1 MGLAFRLAAA
11 LARVRTRVCGR
22 EDIALLAEHWPRAHE
37 LFEELVVGE
46 DPAHWLIDVN
56 AEAAAAVLCAPPAL
70 DGGDNGDEALIDL
83 VRASR
88 GATPRV
94 VEHIAAL
101 AADPGADPEPL
112 IAVLEETPI
121 TPEVCDIA
129 AALAGRPAGAPRS
142 RGWARP
148 DHRLGAAR
156 VLAAGRDPRWA
167 RALEAFVRVSCLERA
182 TWAKIGGHWALE
194 PIGPLTGA
202 GLSPGAG
209 LVAAVTECLQGSL
222 DRKSVV

>member
-1 MGLAFRLAAA
+1 M
-11 LARVRTRVCGR
+11 RTRVCGR
-22 EDIALLAEHWPRAHE
+22 EDIALLAEHWPRARE

-70 DGGDNGDEALIDL
+70 DGGDGGGEALIDL

-129 AALAGRPAGAPRS
+129 AALADRPAGAPRS

-148 DHRLGAAR
+148 DPGRWCRFCGAA
-156 VLAAGRDPRWA
+156 G
-167 RALEAFVRVSCLERA
+167 AFWCGV
-182 TWAKIGGHWALE
+182 
-194 PIGPLTGA
+194 LTGA
-202 GLSPGAG
+202 VIMLCGVSTCRK
-209 LVAAVTECLQGSL
+209 VA
-222 DRKSVV
+222 